1 MLIIFIVL
9 KSREKAKNLDESEGC
24 TNLQNENQRLQ
35 SEFTMKRTQY
45 DQLNK

>member
-9 KSREKAKNLDESEGC
+9 KSREKAKNHNDSQEC
-24 TNLQNENQRLQ
+24 TNLQNDKERLQ
-35 SEFTMKRTQY
+35 SEFSLKSTQY